1 METAIQRANRIK
13 AEYNLEDMEFKNS
26 FHSVTKVEKIVESER
41 AIVKY
46 VTKPTLDRSK
56 EIVISQGIDLTDFN
70 KNPVILYVHNYGNS
84 MFGGGSPVL
93 PLGKDLWI
101 KDDGNGL
108 LAKQTYANHDLAEDV
123 YRMHADGFPLASSI
137 GFIPTKTIWRGSFN
151 DKEWKKEIAR
161 LSDTYNI
168 DKNNFSGAGYVYE
181 KSLLLEHS
189 DCPVGNNPDALAL
202 AIKSG
207 KIAFKSEELN
217 HVFESVFLHN
227 QIGDLEVIVNQLR
240 SDQKILEVTINTFTK
255 DMVNSPDG
263 KSKISQDYI
272 NSKVALAVD
281 KYLNK
286 ITGRM

>member
-70 KNPVILYVHNYGNS
+70 KNPVILYAHNYGNS

-137 GFIPTKTIWRGSFN
+137 GFIPIKTIWRGSFN

-168 DKNNFSGAGYVYE
+168 DKNNFSSAGYVYE

-189 DCPVGNNPDALAL
+189 DCPVGDNPDALAL

-207 KIAFKSEELN
+207 KIEFKSEELN
-217 HVFESVFLHN
+217 QVFESVFLHN
-227 QIGDLEVIVNQLR
+227 KIDDLMVVVNQLK
-240 SDQKILEVTINTFTK
+240 SDQEILKSTINTFTK
-255 DMVNSPDG
+255 EMVEQPDG
-263 KSKISQDYI
+263 KSQISQAYI
-272 NSKVALAVD
+272 TSRVTLAVEQMI
-281 KYLNK
+281 NK
-286 ITGRM
+286 RLGKV